1 MTAPAADRLAALT
14 GDPWMLTADALAGGQ
29 QTLAG
34 HLRAHGSLPYDV
46 AGLVQL
52 TADAALTGRG
62 GAGFP
67 TARKLAA
74 VAAGSRPVVV
84 ANGAEGEPAS
94 HKDATLLQL
103 VPHLVLDGLVLAAR
117 TVRSREAYVYVPDGP
132 LVGHL
137 RRALAERADR
147 LRVTVVAAPDRFLSG
162 EESAVVQAIA
172 RRAAIPRS
180 TPPRVFEKGLRGRPT
195 LVQNVETLA
204 QLALLARHRPDRL
217 RAGGP
222 ADAPGTRLFSVGGAV
237 RTPGV
242 VEAPAASTARDL
254 LQRAG
259 GARDPLQAV
268 LVGGYHGGW
277 LPYAPF
283 ADLPLTDATLRP
295 AGALVGAGVLIALP
309 AASCG
314 LAETARVLHYLAE
327 ESAGQCGPCL
337 SGLPALASAMDTLA
351 RRAGTPTLLNR
362 IEQLAGLVDGRG
374 ACHHPDGSVRFARS
388 ALRTFA
394 DEVDRHL
401 AGSCTGTAQPVLPIP
416 RTNRW

>member
-1 MTAPAADRLAALT
+1 MTCPAIDRMPATTCGPRL
-14 GDPWMLTADALAGGQ
+14 LTAAAVAGEQ
-29 QTLAG
+29 RSLTG
-34 HLRAHGSLPYDV
+34 HLRAHGNLPYDV
-46 AGLVQL
+46 AGLLQM
-52 TADAALTGRG
+52 TAQAGLTGRG

-132 LVGHL
+132 LVWQL

-147 LRVTVVAAPDRFLSG
+147 LRVTVAAAPDRFLSG
-162 EESAVVQAIA
+162 EESAVVQAIGGG
-172 RRAAIPRS
+172 AAVPRS

-204 QLALLARHRPDRL
+204 QLALLARHGPAWL

-242 VEAPAASTARDL
+242 VEAPATSTAREL
-254 LQRAG
+254 LHRAG
-259 GARDPLQAV
+259 GPREPLQAV

-283 ADLPLTDATLRP
+283 ADLPLTDAALRP
-295 AGALVGAGVLIALP
+295 AGALVGAGVLVALP

-314 LAETARVLHYLAE
+314 LVETARVLRYLAE
-327 ESAGQCGPCL
+327 EAAGQCGPCL
-337 SGLPALASAMDTLA
+337 NGLPALAAAMDVLA
-351 RRAGTPTLLNR
+351 RSGGGPRLVRR

-374 ACHHPDGSVRFARS
+374 ACHHPDGSVRFVRS
-388 ALRTFA
+388 AVRTFA

-401 AGSCTGTAQPVLPIP
+401 AGGCTGTAQPVLPVP
-416 RTNRW
+416 DAGRW